1 MTFTLIKRLNWI
13 ACIALIGCIMS
24 GCSNE
29 KYREA
34 EKPTIGVPKTIV
46 NLRTGPGTDYDIV
59 TGLLTTDTLTI
70 LSDTSV
76 EEEWFYVE
84 TLRGK
89 NGYVSAKYINIIEES
104 ASYNGTKA
112 IQNAEATPILDE
124 RSNNNFD
131 SGAGTTKST
140 LLTAYPSFIMTSGA
154 GSITLFILFVI
165 SLVLCF
171 WLSRWYNYTI
181 KPGSRGKFSPAIGYT
196 VVALSMI
203 FTIFEIAGIF
213 SIRNGAS
220 QWDTTFAMMI
230 LSTSLPMAV
239 IPWYIR
245 LSGRYSLR
253 DHSESDRV
261 VWGERIGFIGWSILL
276 VPLCIFYIQ
285 GASNLDLSTGD
296 GSFGGML
303 INLAIY
309 AVSGFVFCKYIW
321 CYIIVKYLFKS
332 MNSVILGILN
342 VVLVVGIGRYTYEMF
357 YDSYNGLT
365 FIVAAWA
372 WFIITCYLITVPIT
386 TVNEKRCANCHN
398 FSGQQTGSTD
408 LGSTYSSSTKWE
420 DAGTSDISRRH
431 AGSEISN
438 SRRKVRV
445 TTRTDKWRT
454 HHQCPYCSKEWDL
467 DHSES
472 REVGRETL
480 ERSWTETY

>member
-1 MTFTLIKRLNWI
+1 ML
-13 ACIALIGCIMS
+13 S
-24 GCSNE
+24 GCSN
-29 KYREA
+29 KKSQEA
-34 EKPTIGVPKTIV
+34 EKLTVGVPKTIV
-46 NLRTGPGTDYDIV
+46 NLRTGPGTDYEIV

-84 TLRGK
+84 TLKGK
-89 NGYVSAKYINIIEES
+89 NGYVSAKYISIIGEV
-104 ASYNGTKA
+104 ASFDYPKA
-112 IQNAEATPILDE
+112 VQNAETAPIAGE
-124 RSNNNFD
+124 RSDDNPGPG
-131 SGAGTTKST
+131 SGAAKST
-140 LLTAYPSFIMTSGA
+140 FLTAYPTFIMSPGP
-154 GSITLFILFVI
+154 GTLIMLVLFVVSI
-165 SLVLCF
+165 VLCI

-181 KPGSRGKFSPAIGYT
+181 KPGSRRNFSVAIGYT

-213 SIRNGAS
+213 SIRDVAS
-220 QWDTTFAMMI
+220 TWDIVFAMMI
-230 LSTSLPMAV
+230 LSTGLPMAI

-245 LSGRYSLR
+245 LSGRYSLY
-253 DHSESDRV
+253 DHSKSDRV
-261 VWGERIGFIGWSILL
+261 VWGERIGFIGWVILL
-276 VPLCIFYIQ
+276 MPLCIFYIQ
-285 GASNLDLSTGD
+285 GASYLDLSIGD
-296 GSFGGML
+296 DSFGGML
-303 INLAIY
+303 INLGIY
-309 AVSGFVFCKYIW
+309 AVAGFVFCKYIW

-332 MNSVILGILN
+332 MSSAILWLLN
-342 VVLVVGIGRYTYEMF
+342 AVLVVGIGRYVYEVF
-357 YDSYNGLT
+357 YDSYNGLN

-372 WFIITCYLITVPIT
+372 WFIITCYLFTVPIT

-431 AGSEISN
+431 AGSDISN

-454 HHQCPYCSKEWDL
+454 HHHCPYCSKEWDI

-480 ERSWTETY
+480 ERRWTESY